1 MSLEKP
7 YLDVPGTTI
16 FDADQSRKG
25 YWLNQFCMSLM
36 KAENRQRFKAD
47 EDAYLAEWPMTD
59 EQKASVR
66 ARDLNWMMRTGGNIY
81 FLSKLGATDGLSF
94 QQMAGSMTGMTE
106 QQYRDMMIGGG
117 RSAEGNRVVG
127 EGGNA
132 QGAPVQSEAWR
143 NWQSWRESQ
152 AQEALAAQIE
162 NAQNASQAQPA
173 RGTANQARITASV
186 YSSHVPA
193 IGAAIDLG
201 KTGEP
206 YWQPLFAGFEPT
218 KQWMRENLPDVVFLV
233 YNDHATNF
241 DLSVIP
247 TFAIGTAAEFE
258 PADEGYGPRPVPKVM
273 GHPELA
279 SHIAQSVIQQD
290 FDLTIVNELKV
301 DHGLT
306 VPMNLMFGSPAQW
319 PCRVIPLHVN
329 VVQYPV
335 PSGRRCFA
343 LGQAI
348 RRAIESFDEPLKVQI
363 WGTGGMSHQLQG
375 PRAGLINREWDNRFL
390 DRLIADPED
399 LAEMPHIEYVREAG
413 SEGIELVMWLIARG
427 AMADVAGG
435 PAPRLAHR
443 FFHVP
448 ASNTAVGHL
457 ILEN

>member
-1 MSLEKP
+1 MALEKP

-36 KAENRQRFKAD
+36 RADNRARFKTD
-47 EDAYLAEWPMTD
+47 EDAYLAQWPMTD
-59 EQKASVR
+59 EQKAAVR

-106 QQYRDMMIGGG
+106 QQYREMMIGGG
-117 RSAEGNRVVG
+117 RSPEGNRVVG
-127 EGGNA
+127 EDGDA
-132 QGAPVQSEAWR
+132 QGPPAQSEAWQK
-143 NWQSWRESQ
+143 WQRWQESQ
-152 AQEALAAQIE
+152 AREALAAQIQH
-162 NAQNASQAQPA
+162 AHKAPPVK
-173 RGTANQARITASV
+173 GHARITASV

-206 YWQPLFAGFEPT
+206 YWQPLFAGFEPS
-218 KQWMRENLPDVVFLV
+218 KQWMREHLPDVVFLV

-241 DLSVIP
+241 DLKVIP

-258 PADEGYGPRPVPKVM
+258 PADEGYGPRPVPRVM

-279 SHIAQSVIQQD
+279 SHVAQSVIQQG

-306 VPMNLMFGSPAQW
+306 VPMNLMFGSPSEW
-319 PCRVIPLHVN
+319 PCRVIPFHVN

-335 PSGRRCFA
+335 PSGNRCFA

-348 RRAIESFDEPLKVQI
+348 RRAIDSFDEPLKVQI

-390 DRLIADPED
+390 DRLIADPRE
-399 LAEMPHIEYVREAG
+399 LAEMPHIDYVREAG

-435 PAPRLAHR
+435 AAPTLAHR